1 MAFKIKRGM
10 AKNLEKKE
18 RTGAGAGTGTGVGVG
33 KNYAQKRVNS
43 NLSKKKLDVSA
54 ILNRDFQARNG
65 S

>member
-18 RTGAGAGTGTGVGVG
+18 RSVTGTGAGAVTG

>member
-18 RTGAGAGTGTGVGVG
+18 RSVTGTGAGAGTG